1 MWKWLAGRWEEYC
14 KRRHSG
20 MNGASNGR
28 QLSILAR
35 AYSFHTHQ
43 SHEEG
48 SHSQLEKQKAR
59 PTRETV
65 CEGACSVPDTSP

>member
-1 MWKWLAGRWEEYC
+1 MEVAGREMGGVLQTQTLWYEW
-14 KRRHSG
+14 S
-20 MNGASNGR
+20 
-28 QLSILAR
+28 QQSILAR

-48 SHSQLEKQKAR
+48 SHSQLGKQKAR